1 VDQSWPLLTKWP
13 TVHRQQPTFATKSV
27 KKRSSP
33 SRNPTSAI
41 SPEADIARQPSER
54 LLLSEAGALPCYY
67 ALLKKITD
75 FQKLSLTPLPNH
87 QYIIPH
93 PGPLR
98 GAYHDRHETLGGDAV
113 DEAVSGAQVVAGR

>member
-1 VDQSWPLLTKWP
+1 MCNDPPL
-13 TVHRQQPTFATKSV
+13 VNNGVGHRRPLRV

-113 DEAVSGAQVVAGR
+113 DAAVSGAQVVAGR